1 MRLVF
6 SFHTTPTPFLR
17 IAFRRLLR
25 RAHVVTFVSLA
36 QLAELRTTF
45 RLGGDNR
52 LLRPAVKLRTVTSAE
67 ANQFASAYDLGGSS
81 PILMFAGPLEYAEKV
96 AGVVELVRAFRDLLT
111 DYPDARLLI
120 VGDGSL
126 RFRVETE
133 AKDLGESVRVT
144 GFIDNVP
151 AALANADLY
160 CHVSRREGLPTA
172 LLEAMSLKR
181 CVVASRVGGIPEVL
195 DGSNGVLVESEAQ
208 SIATAIRNLLR
219 VVDSLPLYGLGFC
232 VAACNRRHRRLG
244 DLAANTLVVHV
255 HRKALPIQALYDASS
270 LADFSQQG
278 QVRQRLAQLD
288 RQQKQT
294 LLDLCV
300 RREQLRVED
309 RARLFGAVADYFK
322 NQLEIPAGR
331 YQSDEKFV
339 VGLVAVLGAEGGLG
353 ASG

>member
-1 MRLVF
+1 MLV
-6 SFHTTPTPFLR
+6 HEILTTEKVPFTYRVAGMGSRFLAWLVDGALIVLLGFAGLMAGSLLESARHGLGQALIAMWVFVLTWGYFLLFEWLWHGQTPGK
-17 IAFRRLLR
+17 RLL
-25 RAHVVTFVSLA
+25 
-36 QLAELRTTF
+36 
-45 RLGGDNR
+45 G
-52 LLRPAVKLRTVTSAE
+52 
-67 ANQFASAYDLGGSS
+67 
-81 PILMFAGPLEYAEKV
+81 I
-96 AGVVELVRAFRDLLT
+96 
-111 DYPDARLLI
+111 
-120 VGDGSL
+120 
-126 RFRVETE
+126 RVIQWR
-133 AKDLGESVRVT
+133 GT
-144 GFIDNVP
+144 GISFDQ
-151 AALANADLY
+151 A
-160 CHVSRREGLPTA
+160 
-172 LLEAMSLKR
+172 
-181 CVVASRVGGIPEVL
+181 
-195 DGSNGVLVESEAQ
+195 
-208 SIATAIRNLLR
+208 AIRNLLR

-309 RARLFGAVADYFK
+309 RARLFGAVAEYFK